1 MKIYDHSGRAHNV
14 TLHPGDMLLFESH
27 SVIHGR
33 PFPLKGRYYAMLFI
47 HFEPTGHSLRHGA
60 ADGND
65 IDVDKQYREAS
76 KNNVGGQSAHT
87 DTLPPYI
94 IRESPEE
101 IHWRQLH
108 PQGWEKPEFNPLKR
122 SSKSK
127 LHRAAA
133 DGDVK
138 TVERALEKTEFDFV
152 DEVARILPM
161 RMLGRLLGVPD
172 EDGELLV
179 DLGDQL
185 LSNSDP
191 EYTDHV
197 VDKVNTE
204 EFRLIPFRS
213 PAGLEVFKYA
223 QNAASE
229 RRNSQHQD
237 LITRLL
243 EPTNDG
249 QPLTDLEFNNFFTL
263 LVAAGND
270 TTRYSLTEGLRALVE
285 HPDEMQ
291 KLRDDPKLIESAI
304 EEILRWTTVTTHFR
318 RTATSDLELSGHEI
332 KEGQKVVLWWVSAN
346 YDERKFEDPYKFDIC
361 RHPND
366 HVTFGRNGP
375 HLCLGAWLARMELRV
390 TIEELLKRTS
400 KIEITKTSE
409 KLRSHL
415 ISGTKHLFVKA
426 T

>member
-1 MKIYDHSGRAHNV
+1 MRDEEPVCWTPEKDDSGFWSITRYQ
-14 TLHPGDMLLFESH
+14 D
-27 SVIHGR
+27 VI
-33 PFPLKGRYYAMLFI
+33 
-47 HFEPTGHSLRHGA
+47 
-60 ADGND
+60 
-65 IDVDKQYREAS
+65 EANHRWDEFSS
-76 KNNVGGQSAHT
+76 KNGIRLEEMDPDEIEARRTMMELDPPHHT
-87 DTLPPYI
+87 RLRRLVNRGFTRQTVETFEEPIRNLATEI
-94 IRESPEE
+94 I
-101 IHWRQLH
+101 
-108 PQGWEKPEFNPLKR
+108 
-122 SSKSK
+122 
-127 LHRAAA
+127 
-133 DGDVK
+133 
-138 TVERALEKTEFDFV
+138 ERALEKTEFDFV

-332 KEGQKVVLWWVSAN
+332 KEGQKVVLWWISAN

-390 TIEELLKRTS
+390 TIQELLKRTS

>member
-1 MKIYDHSGRAHNV
+1 MRDEEPVCWTTGKDDSGFWSI
-14 TLHPGDMLLFESH
+14 T
-27 SVIHGR
+27 
-33 PFPLKGRYYAMLFI
+33 RYQ
-47 HFEPTGHSLRHGA
+47 
-60 ADGND
+60 
-65 IDVDKQYREAS
+65 DVVEANHRWDEFSS
-76 KNNVGGQSAHT
+76 KNGIRLEEMDHDEIEARRTMMELDPPQHT
-87 DTLPPYI
+87 RLRRLVNRGFTRQTVETFEEPIRNLAIEI
-94 IRESPEE
+94 I
-101 IHWRQLH
+101 
-108 PQGWEKPEFNPLKR
+108 
-122 SSKSK
+122 
-127 LHRAAA
+127 
-133 DGDVK
+133 
-138 TVERALEKTEFDFV
+138 ERALNKNEFDFV
-152 DEVARILPM
+152 DDVARILPM

-197 VDKVNTE
+197 VDKVDTE

-291 KLRDDPKLIESAI
+291 KLRDDPKLIESAV

-318 RTATSDLELSGHEI
+318 RTAASDLELSGQEI
-332 KEGQKVVLWWVSAN
+332 REGQKVVLWWISAN

-375 HLCLGAWLARMELRV
+375 HLCLGAWLARMEIRV
-390 TIEELLKRTS
+390 TIQELLKRTS

-415 ISGTKHLFVKA
+415 ISGTKHLFVK
-426 T
+426 TT

>member
-1 MKIYDHSGRAHNV
+1 MRDEKPVCWTPEKDDSGFWSI
-14 TLHPGDMLLFESH
+14 T
-27 SVIHGR
+27 
-33 PFPLKGRYYAMLFI
+33 RYQ
-47 HFEPTGHSLRHGA
+47 
-60 ADGND
+60 
-65 IDVDKQYREAS
+65 DVVEANHRWDEFSS
-76 KNNVGGQSAHT
+76 KNGIRLEEMDHDEIEARRTMMELDPPQHT
-87 DTLPPYI
+87 RLRRLVNRGFTRQTVETFEEPIRNLAIEI
-94 IRESPEE
+94 I
-101 IHWRQLH
+101 
-108 PQGWEKPEFNPLKR
+108 
-122 SSKSK
+122 
-127 LHRAAA
+127 
-133 DGDVK
+133 
-138 TVERALEKTEFDFV
+138 ERALSKNEFDFV
-152 DEVARILPM
+152 DDVARILPM

-197 VDKVNTE
+197 VDKVDTE

-270 TTRYSLTEGLRALVE
+270 STRYSLTEGLRALVE
-285 HPDEMQ
+285 HPDEME
-291 KLRDDPKLIESAI
+291 KLRGDPKLIESAV

-318 RTATSDLELSGHEI
+318 RTAASDLELSGQEI

-375 HLCLGAWLARMELRV
+375 HLCLGAWLARKEIRV
-390 TIEELLKRTS
+390 TIQELLKRTS

-415 ISGTKHLFVKA
+415 ISGTKHLFVK
-426 T
+426 TT

>member
-1 MKIYDHSGRAHNV
+1 MIDTHPWAPKNDNGFANLPSHDTWVSGVPYSTFKRMRDEEPV
-14 TLHPGDMLLFESH
+14 CWTTEKDDSGFWS
-27 SVIHGR
+27 IT
-33 PFPLKGRYYAMLFI
+33 RYQ
-47 HFEPTGHSLRHGA
+47 
-60 ADGND
+60 
-65 IDVDKQYREAS
+65 DVVEANHRWDEFSS
-76 KNNVGGQSAHT
+76 KNGIRLEEMDHDEIEARRTMMELDPPQHT
-87 DTLPPYI
+87 RLRRLVNRGFTRQTVETFEEPIRNLAIEI
-94 IRESPEE
+94 I
-101 IHWRQLH
+101 
-108 PQGWEKPEFNPLKR
+108 
-122 SSKSK
+122 
-127 LHRAAA
+127 
-133 DGDVK
+133 
-138 TVERALEKTEFDFV
+138 ERALSKNEFDFV
-152 DEVARILPM
+152 DDVARILPM

-197 VDKVNTE
+197 VDKVDTE

-285 HPDEMQ
+285 HPDEME
-291 KLRDDPKLIESAI
+291 KLRDDPKLIESAV

-318 RTATSDLELSGHEI
+318 RTAASDLELSGQEI
-332 KEGQKVVLWWVSAN
+332 REGQKVVLWWICLLYTSPSPRDKRQSRMPSSA
-346 YDERKFEDPYKFDIC
+346 
-361 RHPND
+361 
-366 HVTFGRNGP
+366 
-375 HLCLGAWLARMELRV
+375 
-390 TIEELLKRTS
+390 
-400 KIEITKTSE
+400 
-409 KLRSHL
+409 
-415 ISGTKHLFVKA
+415 
-426 T
+426 

>member
-1 MKIYDHSGRAHNV
+1 MRDEEPVCWTPEKDDSGFWSITRYQ
-14 TLHPGDMLLFESH
+14 D
-27 SVIHGR
+27 VI
-33 PFPLKGRYYAMLFI
+33 
-47 HFEPTGHSLRHGA
+47 
-60 ADGND
+60 
-65 IDVDKQYREAS
+65 EANHRWDEFSS
-76 KNNVGGQSAHT
+76 KNGIRLEEMDPDEIEARRTMMELDPPHHT
-87 DTLPPYI
+87 RLRRLVNRGFTRQTVETFEEPIRNLATEI
-94 IRESPEE
+94 I
-101 IHWRQLH
+101 
-108 PQGWEKPEFNPLKR
+108 
-122 SSKSK
+122 
-127 LHRAAA
+127 
-133 DGDVK
+133 
-138 TVERALEKTEFDFV
+138 ERALEKTEFDFV

>member
-1 MKIYDHSGRAHNV
+1 MRDEKPVCWTPEKDDSGFWSI
-14 TLHPGDMLLFESH
+14 T
-27 SVIHGR
+27 
-33 PFPLKGRYYAMLFI
+33 RYQ
-47 HFEPTGHSLRHGA
+47 
-60 ADGND
+60 
-65 IDVDKQYREAS
+65 DVVEANHRWDEFSS
-76 KNNVGGQSAHT
+76 KNGIRLEEMDHDEIEARRTMMELDPPQHT
-87 DTLPPYI
+87 RLRRLVNRGFTRQTVETFEEPIRNLAIEI
-94 IRESPEE
+94 I
-101 IHWRQLH
+101 
-108 PQGWEKPEFNPLKR
+108 
-122 SSKSK
+122 
-127 LHRAAA
+127 
-133 DGDVK
+133 
-138 TVERALEKTEFDFV
+138 ERALSKNEFDFV
-152 DEVARILPM
+152 DDVARILPM

-197 VDKVNTE
+197 VDKVDTE

-291 KLRDDPKLIESAI
+291 KLRDDPKLIESAV

-318 RTATSDLELSGHEI
+318 RTAASDLELSGQEI
-332 KEGQKVVLWWVSAN
+332 REGQKVVLWWISAN

-390 TIEELLKRTS
+390 TIQELLKRTS

-415 ISGTKHLFVKA
+415 ISGTKHLFVK
-426 T
+426 TT

>member
-1 MKIYDHSGRAHNV
+1 VIETHPWEPKSDDGFADLPSHDTWISGVPYSTFKRMRDEEPV
-14 TLHPGDMLLFESH
+14 CWTPEKDDSGFWSITRYQD
-27 SVIHGR
+27 VI
-33 PFPLKGRYYAMLFI
+33 
-47 HFEPTGHSLRHGA
+47 
-60 ADGND
+60 
-65 IDVDKQYREAS
+65 EANHRWDEFSS
-76 KNNVGGQSAHT
+76 KNGIRLEEMDPDEIEARRTMMELDPPHHT
-87 DTLPPYI
+87 RLRRLVNRGFTRQTVETFEEPIRNLATEI
-94 IRESPEE
+94 I
-101 IHWRQLH
+101 
-108 PQGWEKPEFNPLKR
+108 
-122 SSKSK
+122 
-127 LHRAAA
+127 
-133 DGDVK
+133 
-138 TVERALEKTEFDFV
+138 ERALEKTEFDFV

>member
-1 MKIYDHSGRAHNV
+1 
-14 TLHPGDMLLFESH
+14 
-27 SVIHGR
+27 
-33 PFPLKGRYYAMLFI
+33 
-47 HFEPTGHSLRHGA
+47 
-60 ADGND
+60 
-65 IDVDKQYREAS
+65 
-76 KNNVGGQSAHT
+76 
-87 DTLPPYI
+87 
-94 IRESPEE
+94 
-101 IHWRQLH
+101 
-108 PQGWEKPEFNPLKR
+108 
-122 SSKSK
+122 
-127 LHRAAA
+127 
-133 DGDVK
+133 
-138 TVERALEKTEFDFV
+138 
-152 DEVARILPM
+152 M

-197 VDKVNTE
+197 VDKVDTE

-291 KLRDDPKLIESAI
+291 KLRDDPKLIESAV

-318 RTATSDLELSGHEI
+318 RTAASDLELSGQEI
-332 KEGQKVVLWWVSAN
+332 REGQKVVLWWISAN

-375 HLCLGAWLARMELRV
+375 HLCLGAWVARMEIRV
-390 TIEELLKRTS
+390 TIQELLKRTS

-415 ISGTKHLFVKA
+415 ISGTKHLFVK
-426 T
+426 TT

>member
-1 MKIYDHSGRAHNV
+1 MRDEEPVCWTPEKDDSGFWSI
-14 TLHPGDMLLFESH
+14 T
-27 SVIHGR
+27 
-33 PFPLKGRYYAMLFI
+33 RYQ
-47 HFEPTGHSLRHGA
+47 
-60 ADGND
+60 
-65 IDVDKQYREAS
+65 DVVEANHRWDEFSS
-76 KNNVGGQSAHT
+76 KNGIRLEEMDHDEIEARRTMMELDPPQHT
-87 DTLPPYI
+87 RLRRLVNRGFTRQTVETFEEPIRNLAIEI
-94 IRESPEE
+94 I
-101 IHWRQLH
+101 
-108 PQGWEKPEFNPLKR
+108 
-122 SSKSK
+122 
-127 LHRAAA
+127 
-133 DGDVK
+133 
-138 TVERALEKTEFDFV
+138 ERALNKNEFDFV
-152 DEVARILPM
+152 DDVARILPM

-197 VDKVNTE
+197 VDKVDTE

-291 KLRDDPKLIESAI
+291 KLRDDPKLIESAV

-318 RTATSDLELSGHEI
+318 RTAASDLELSGQEI
-332 KEGQKVVLWWVSAN
+332 REGQKVVLWWISAN

-375 HLCLGAWLARMELRV
+375 HLCLGAWLARMEIRV
-390 TIEELLKRTS
+390 TIQELLKRTS

-415 ISGTKHLFVKA
+415 ISGTKHLFVK
-426 T
+426 TT

>member
-1 MKIYDHSGRAHNV
+1 MRDEKPVCWTPEKDDSGFWSI
-14 TLHPGDMLLFESH
+14 T
-27 SVIHGR
+27 
-33 PFPLKGRYYAMLFI
+33 RYQ
-47 HFEPTGHSLRHGA
+47 
-60 ADGND
+60 
-65 IDVDKQYREAS
+65 DVVEANHRWDEFSS
-76 KNNVGGQSAHT
+76 KNGIRLEEMDHDEIEARRTMMELDPPQHT
-87 DTLPPYI
+87 RLRRLVNRGFTRQTVEAFEEPIRNLAIEI
-94 IRESPEE
+94 I
-101 IHWRQLH
+101 
-108 PQGWEKPEFNPLKR
+108 
-122 SSKSK
+122 
-127 LHRAAA
+127 
-133 DGDVK
+133 
-138 TVERALEKTEFDFV
+138 ERALSKNEFDFV
-152 DEVARILPM
+152 DDVARILPM

-197 VDKVNTE
+197 VDKVDTE

-291 KLRDDPKLIESAI
+291 KLRDDPKLIESAV

-318 RTATSDLELSGHEI
+318 RTAASDLELSGQEI
-332 KEGQKVVLWWVSAN
+332 REGQKVVLWWISAN

-375 HLCLGAWLARMELRV
+375 HLCLGAWLARMEIRV
-390 TIEELLKRTS
+390 TIQELLKRTS

>member
-1 MKIYDHSGRAHNV
+1 MRDEKPVCWTPEKDDSGFWSI
-14 TLHPGDMLLFESH
+14 T
-27 SVIHGR
+27 
-33 PFPLKGRYYAMLFI
+33 RYQ
-47 HFEPTGHSLRHGA
+47 
-60 ADGND
+60 
-65 IDVDKQYREAS
+65 DVVEANHRWDEFSS
-76 KNNVGGQSAHT
+76 KNGIRLEEMDHDEIEARRTMMELDPPQHT
-87 DTLPPYI
+87 RLRRLVNRGFTRQTVETFEEPIRNLAIEI
-94 IRESPEE
+94 I
-101 IHWRQLH
+101 
-108 PQGWEKPEFNPLKR
+108 
-122 SSKSK
+122 
-127 LHRAAA
+127 
-133 DGDVK
+133 
-138 TVERALEKTEFDFV
+138 ERALSKNEFDFV
-152 DEVARILPM
+152 DDVARILPM

-197 VDKVNTE
+197 VDKVDTE

-291 KLRDDPKLIESAI
+291 KLRDDPKLIESAV

-318 RTATSDLELSGHEI
+318 RTAASDLELSGQEI
-332 KEGQKVVLWWVSAN
+332 REGQKVVLWWISAN
-346 YDERKFEDPYKFDIC
+346 YDERKFEDPYKFDIS

-375 HLCLGAWLARMELRV
+375 HLCLGAWLARMEIRV
-390 TIEELLKRTS
+390 TIQELLKRTS

-415 ISGTKHLFVKA
+415 ISGTKHLFVK
-426 T
+426 TT

>member
-1 MKIYDHSGRAHNV
+1 MRDEKPVCWTPEKDDSGFWSI
-14 TLHPGDMLLFESH
+14 T
-27 SVIHGR
+27 
-33 PFPLKGRYYAMLFI
+33 RYQ
-47 HFEPTGHSLRHGA
+47 
-60 ADGND
+60 
-65 IDVDKQYREAS
+65 DVVEANHRWDEFSS
-76 KNNVGGQSAHT
+76 KNGIRLEEMDHDEIEARRTMMELDPPQHT
-87 DTLPPYI
+87 RLRRLVNRGFTRQTVETFEEPIRNLAIEI
-94 IRESPEE
+94 I
-101 IHWRQLH
+101 
-108 PQGWEKPEFNPLKR
+108 
-122 SSKSK
+122 
-127 LHRAAA
+127 
-133 DGDVK
+133 
-138 TVERALEKTEFDFV
+138 ERALSKNEFDFV
-152 DEVARILPM
+152 DDVARILPM

-197 VDKVNTE
+197 VDKVDTE

-285 HPDEMQ
+285 HPDEME
-291 KLRDDPKLIESAI
+291 KLRDDPKLIESAV

-318 RTATSDLELSGHEI
+318 RTAASDLELSGQEI
-332 KEGQKVVLWWVSAN
+332 REGQKVVLWWISAN
-346 YDERKFEDPYKFDIC
+346 YDERKFEDPYKFDIS

-375 HLCLGAWLARMELRV
+375 HLCLGAWLARMEIRV
-390 TIEELLKRTS
+390 TIQELLKRTS

-415 ISGTKHLFVKA
+415 ISGTKHLFVK
-426 T
+426 TT

>member
-1 MKIYDHSGRAHNV
+1 MRDEKPVCWTPEKDDSGFWSI
-14 TLHPGDMLLFESH
+14 T
-27 SVIHGR
+27 
-33 PFPLKGRYYAMLFI
+33 RYQ
-47 HFEPTGHSLRHGA
+47 
-60 ADGND
+60 
-65 IDVDKQYREAS
+65 DVVEANHRWDEFSS
-76 KNNVGGQSAHT
+76 KNGIRLEEMDHDEIEARRTMMELDPPQHT
-87 DTLPPYI
+87 RLRRLVNRGFTRQTVETFEEPIRNLAIEI
-94 IRESPEE
+94 I
-101 IHWRQLH
+101 
-108 PQGWEKPEFNPLKR
+108 
-122 SSKSK
+122 
-127 LHRAAA
+127 
-133 DGDVK
+133 
-138 TVERALEKTEFDFV
+138 ERALSKNEFDFV
-152 DEVARILPM
+152 DDVARILPM

-197 VDKVNTE
+197 VDKVDTE

-291 KLRDDPKLIESAI
+291 KLRDDPKLIESAV

-318 RTATSDLELSGHEI
+318 RTAASDLELSGQEI
-332 KEGQKVVLWWVSAN
+332 REGQKVVLWWISAN

-390 TIEELLKRTS
+390 TIQELLKRTS

>member
-1 MKIYDHSGRAHNV
+1 MRDEKPVCWTPEKDDSGFWSI
-14 TLHPGDMLLFESH
+14 T
-27 SVIHGR
+27 
-33 PFPLKGRYYAMLFI
+33 RYQ
-47 HFEPTGHSLRHGA
+47 
-60 ADGND
+60 
-65 IDVDKQYREAS
+65 DVVEANHRWDEFSS
-76 KNNVGGQSAHT
+76 KNGIRLEEMDHDEIEARRTMMELDPPQHT
-87 DTLPPYI
+87 RLRRLVNRGFTRQTVETFEEPIRNLAIEI
-94 IRESPEE
+94 I
-101 IHWRQLH
+101 
-108 PQGWEKPEFNPLKR
+108 
-122 SSKSK
+122 
-127 LHRAAA
+127 
-133 DGDVK
+133 
-138 TVERALEKTEFDFV
+138 ERALSKNEFDFV
-152 DEVARILPM
+152 DDVARILPM

-197 VDKVNTE
+197 VDKVDTE

-285 HPDEMQ
+285 HPDEME
-291 KLRDDPKLIESAI
+291 KLRGDPKLIESAV

-318 RTATSDLELSGHEI
+318 RTAASDLELSGQEI
-332 KEGQKVVLWWVSAN
+332 REGQKVVLWWISAN

-375 HLCLGAWLARMELRV
+375 HLCLGAWLARMEIRV
-390 TIEELLKRTS
+390 TIQELLKRTS

-415 ISGTKHLFVKA
+415 ISGTKHLFVK
-426 T
+426 TT

>member
-1 MKIYDHSGRAHNV
+1 MRDEEPVCWTPEKDDSGFWSI
-14 TLHPGDMLLFESH
+14 T
-27 SVIHGR
+27 
-33 PFPLKGRYYAMLFI
+33 RYQ
-47 HFEPTGHSLRHGA
+47 
-60 ADGND
+60 
-65 IDVDKQYREAS
+65 DVVEANHRWDEFSS
-76 KNNVGGQSAHT
+76 KNGIRLEEMDHDEIEARRTMMELDPPQHT
-87 DTLPPYI
+87 RLRRLVNRGFTRQTVETFEEPIRNLAIEI
-94 IRESPEE
+94 I
-101 IHWRQLH
+101 
-108 PQGWEKPEFNPLKR
+108 
-122 SSKSK
+122 
-127 LHRAAA
+127 
-133 DGDVK
+133 
-138 TVERALEKTEFDFV
+138 ERALNKNEFDFV
-152 DEVARILPM
+152 DDVARILPM

-197 VDKVNTE
+197 VDKVDTE

-291 KLRDDPKLIESAI
+291 KLRDDPKLIESAV

-318 RTATSDLELSGHEI
+318 RTAASDLELSGQEI
-332 KEGQKVVLWWVSAN
+332 REGQKVVLWWISAN

-375 HLCLGAWLARMELRV
+375 HLCLGAWLARMEIRV
-390 TIEELLKRTS
+390 TIQELLKRTS
-400 KIEITKTSE
+400 KIEIIKTSE

-415 ISGTKHLFVKA
+415 ISGTKHLFVK
-426 T
+426 TT

>member
-1 MKIYDHSGRAHNV
+1 MRDEKPVCWTPEKDDSGFWSI
-14 TLHPGDMLLFESH
+14 T
-27 SVIHGR
+27 
-33 PFPLKGRYYAMLFI
+33 RYQ
-47 HFEPTGHSLRHGA
+47 
-60 ADGND
+60 
-65 IDVDKQYREAS
+65 DVVEANHRWDEFSS
-76 KNNVGGQSAHT
+76 KNGIRLEEMDHDEIEARRTMMELDPPQHT
-87 DTLPPYI
+87 RLRRLVNRGFTRQTVEAFEEPIRNLAIEI
-94 IRESPEE
+94 I
-101 IHWRQLH
+101 
-108 PQGWEKPEFNPLKR
+108 
-122 SSKSK
+122 
-127 LHRAAA
+127 
-133 DGDVK
+133 
-138 TVERALEKTEFDFV
+138 ERALSKNEFDFV
-152 DEVARILPM
+152 DDVARILPM

-197 VDKVNTE
+197 VDKVDTE

-291 KLRDDPKLIESAI
+291 KLRDDPKLIESAV

-318 RTATSDLELSGHEI
+318 RTAASDLELSGQEI
-332 KEGQKVVLWWVSAN
+332 REGQKVVLWWISAN

-375 HLCLGAWLARMELRV
+375 HLCLGAWLARMEIRV
-390 TIEELLKRTS
+390 TIQELLKRTS

-415 ISGTKHLFVKA
+415 ISGTKHLFVK
-426 T
+426 TT

>member
-1 MKIYDHSGRAHNV
+1 MRDEKPVCWTPEKDDSGFWSI
-14 TLHPGDMLLFESH
+14 T
-27 SVIHGR
+27 
-33 PFPLKGRYYAMLFI
+33 RYQ
-47 HFEPTGHSLRHGA
+47 
-60 ADGND
+60 
-65 IDVDKQYREAS
+65 DVVEANHRWDEFSS
-76 KNNVGGQSAHT
+76 KNGIRLEEMDHDEIEARRTMMELDPPQHT
-87 DTLPPYI
+87 RLRRLVNRGFTRQTVETFEEPIRNLAIEI
-94 IRESPEE
+94 I
-101 IHWRQLH
+101 
-108 PQGWEKPEFNPLKR
+108 
-122 SSKSK
+122 
-127 LHRAAA
+127 
-133 DGDVK
+133 
-138 TVERALEKTEFDFV
+138 ERALSKNEFDFV
-152 DEVARILPM
+152 DDVARILPM

-197 VDKVNTE
+197 VDKVDTE

-229 RRNSQHQD
+229 RRNSQIQD

-249 QPLTDLEFNNFFTL
+249 LPLTDLEFNNFFTL

-291 KLRDDPKLIESAI
+291 KLRDDPKLIESAV

-318 RTATSDLELSGHEI
+318 RTAASDLELSGQEI
-332 KEGQKVVLWWVSAN
+332 REGQKVVLWWISAN

-375 HLCLGAWLARMELRV
+375 HLCLGAWLARMEIRV
-390 TIEELLKRTS
+390 TIQELLKRTS

-415 ISGTKHLFVKA
+415 ISGPKHLFVK
-426 T
+426 TT

>member
-1 MKIYDHSGRAHNV
+1 MRDEKPVCWTPEKDDSGFWSI
-14 TLHPGDMLLFESH
+14 T
-27 SVIHGR
+27 
-33 PFPLKGRYYAMLFI
+33 RYQ
-47 HFEPTGHSLRHGA
+47 
-60 ADGND
+60 
-65 IDVDKQYREAS
+65 DVVEANHRWDEFSS
-76 KNNVGGQSAHT
+76 KNGIRLEEMDHDEIEARRTMMELDPPQHT
-87 DTLPPYI
+87 RLRRLVNRGFTRQTVETFEEPIRNLAIEI
-94 IRESPEE
+94 I
-101 IHWRQLH
+101 
-108 PQGWEKPEFNPLKR
+108 
-122 SSKSK
+122 
-127 LHRAAA
+127 
-133 DGDVK
+133 
-138 TVERALEKTEFDFV
+138 ERALSKNEFDFV
-152 DEVARILPM
+152 DDVARILPM

-197 VDKVNTE
+197 VDKVDTE

-291 KLRDDPKLIESAI
+291 KLRDDPKLIESAV

-318 RTATSDLELSGHEI
+318 RTAASDLELSGQEI
-332 KEGQKVVLWWVSAN
+332 REGQKVVLWWISAN

-375 HLCLGAWLARMELRV
+375 HLCLGAWLARMEIRV
-390 TIEELLKRTS
+390 TIQELLKRTS

-415 ISGTKHLFVKA
+415 ISGTKHLFVK
-426 T
+426 TT

>member
-1 MKIYDHSGRAHNV
+1 MRDEEPVCWTTGKDDSGFWSI
-14 TLHPGDMLLFESH
+14 T
-27 SVIHGR
+27 
-33 PFPLKGRYYAMLFI
+33 RYQ
-47 HFEPTGHSLRHGA
+47 
-60 ADGND
+60 
-65 IDVDKQYREAS
+65 DVVEANHRWDEFSS
-76 KNNVGGQSAHT
+76 KNGIRLEEMDHDEIEARRTMMELDPPQHT
-87 DTLPPYI
+87 RLRRLVNRGFTRQTVEAFEEPIRNLAIEI
-94 IRESPEE
+94 I
-101 IHWRQLH
+101 
-108 PQGWEKPEFNPLKR
+108 
-122 SSKSK
+122 
-127 LHRAAA
+127 
-133 DGDVK
+133 
-138 TVERALEKTEFDFV
+138 ERALSKNEFDFV
-152 DEVARILPM
+152 DDVARILPM

-197 VDKVNTE
+197 VDKVDTE

-291 KLRDDPKLIESAI
+291 KLRDDPKLIESAV

-318 RTATSDLELSGHEI
+318 RTAASDLELSGQEI
-332 KEGQKVVLWWVSAN
+332 REGQKVVLWWISAN

-375 HLCLGAWLARMELRV
+375 HLCLGAWLARMEIRV
-390 TIEELLKRTS
+390 TIQELLKRTS

-415 ISGTKHLFVKA
+415 ISGTKHLFVK
-426 T
+426 TT

>member
-1 MKIYDHSGRAHNV
+1 MDPDEIEARRTMMELDPPHHTRLRRLVNRGFTRQTV
-14 TLHPGDMLLFESH
+14 ETFE
-27 SVIHGR
+27 
-33 PFPLKGRYYAMLFI
+33 
-47 HFEPTGHSLRHGA
+47 EPIRNLAT
-60 ADGND
+60 
-65 IDVDKQYREAS
+65 E
-76 KNNVGGQSAHT
+76 
-87 DTLPPYI
+87 I
-94 IRESPEE
+94 I
-101 IHWRQLH
+101 
-108 PQGWEKPEFNPLKR
+108 
-122 SSKSK
+122 
-127 LHRAAA
+127 
-133 DGDVK
+133 
-138 TVERALEKTEFDFV
+138 ERALEKTEFDFV

-270 TTRYSLTEGLRALVE
+270 TTRYSLTEGLRALVQ

-390 TIEELLKRTS
+390 TIQELLKRTS

-415 ISGTKHLFVKA
+415 ISGTKHLFVK
-426 T
+426 TT

>member
-1 MKIYDHSGRAHNV
+1 MRDEKPVCWTPEKDDSGFWSI
-14 TLHPGDMLLFESH
+14 T
-27 SVIHGR
+27 
-33 PFPLKGRYYAMLFI
+33 RYQ
-47 HFEPTGHSLRHGA
+47 
-60 ADGND
+60 
-65 IDVDKQYREAS
+65 DVVEANHRWDEFSS
-76 KNNVGGQSAHT
+76 KNGIRLEEMDHDEIEARRTMMELG
-87 DTLPPYI
+87 PPHHPRLRRLVNRGFTRQTVETFEEPIRNLAIEI
-94 IRESPEE
+94 I
-101 IHWRQLH
+101 
-108 PQGWEKPEFNPLKR
+108 
-122 SSKSK
+122 
-127 LHRAAA
+127 
-133 DGDVK
+133 
-138 TVERALEKTEFDFV
+138 ERALSKNEFDFV
-152 DEVARILPM
+152 DDVARILPM

-197 VDKVNTE
+197 VDKVDTE

-291 KLRDDPKLIESAI
+291 KLRDDPKLIESAV

-318 RTATSDLELSGHEI
+318 RTAASDLELSGQEI
-332 KEGQKVVLWWVSAN
+332 REGQKVVLWWISAN
-346 YDERKFEDPYKFDIC
+346 YDERKFEAPYKFDIC

-375 HLCLGAWLARMELRV
+375 HLCLGAWLARMEIRV
-390 TIEELLKRTS
+390 TIQELLKRTS

-415 ISGTKHLFVKA
+415 ISGTKHLFVK
-426 T
+426 TT

>member
-1 MKIYDHSGRAHNV
+1 MRDEKPVCWTPEKDDSGFWSI
-14 TLHPGDMLLFESH
+14 T
-27 SVIHGR
+27 
-33 PFPLKGRYYAMLFI
+33 RYQ
-47 HFEPTGHSLRHGA
+47 
-60 ADGND
+60 
-65 IDVDKQYREAS
+65 DVVEANHRWDEFSS
-76 KNNVGGQSAHT
+76 KNGIRLEEMDHDEIEARRTMMELDPPQHT
-87 DTLPPYI
+87 RLRRLVNRGFTRQTVETFEEPIRNLAIEI
-94 IRESPEE
+94 I
-101 IHWRQLH
+101 
-108 PQGWEKPEFNPLKR
+108 
-122 SSKSK
+122 
-127 LHRAAA
+127 
-133 DGDVK
+133 
-138 TVERALEKTEFDFV
+138 ERALNKNEFDFV
-152 DEVARILPM
+152 DDVARILPM

-197 VDKVNTE
+197 VDKVDTE

-291 KLRDDPKLIESAI
+291 KLRDDPKLIESAV

-318 RTATSDLELSGHEI
+318 RTAASDLELSGQEI
-332 KEGQKVVLWWVSAN
+332 REGQKVVLWWISAN

-375 HLCLGAWLARMELRV
+375 HLCLGAWLARMEIRV
-390 TIEELLKRTS
+390 TIQELLKRTS

-415 ISGTKHLFVKA
+415 ISGTKHLFVK
-426 T
+426 TT